1 MKFTRLSIFF
11 LLVIVIFACKKPSNV
26 GTGIL
31 PDDDDLNLTFNDT
44 TSLVSQNLYN
54 DTLRSDKL
62 GAPFMGNLNDLI
74 FGFSKA
80 LVYAEVGVISGI
92 KDTLPN
98 YYLDSVVLLVKY
110 DFTIGDTNTSINL
123 KVHKVDLALNRDTGH
138 SSIENFDYSTEIG
151 AAQNIYFKPS
161 IKRKMNFADTVGLSN
176 IMRVKLNSFFGYSL
190 LSQFGTSTMLNSTN
204 FRNYLPAIAIIPDG
218 TSGNVMAQMN
228 LTNTNSNILLYYHTD
243 KTDSLVR
250 TFPLNLTTF
259 NFSKFQHNYV
269 GTQVAASINTNLPK
283 GDEVAY
289 LQGQAGIKTLVTFPT
304 ISNYGKIAI
313 NKAELVIT
321 QLYDDQT
328 KVITPP
334 SIIYALKKTETG
346 SMLNFS
352 GIQAT
357 NAGGVADTTQRDEFG
372 RKIYV
377 YKINLTTYLQDV
389 VLGKEP
395 NNGIFLSVNPFVSN
409 ASSVNL
415 FTLGANRLMFGGS
428 NHPNPKY
435 KMKLNLKYTTL
446 N

>member
-1 MKFTRLSIFF
+1 MKLTRIYLFF
-11 LLVIVIFACKKPSNV
+11 LTAFILFACKKPSNV

-31 PDDDDLNLTFNDT
+31 PDDDDLNLIFNDT
-44 TSLVSQNLYN
+44 TTIISQNLFN

-62 GAPFMGNLNDLI
+62 GAPYMGNLNDLV

-98 YYLDSVVLLVKY
+98 YYLDSVVLMVKY
-110 DFTIGDTNTSINL
+110 DFTIGDTNTAINL
-123 KVHKVDLALNRDTGH
+123 KVHKVDLGLNRDTGH
-138 SSIENFDYSTEIG
+138 FSLENFDYSTEIG
-151 AAQNIYFKPS
+151 FAQNIYFKPS
-161 IKRKMNFADTVGLSN
+161 IKTKLNFRDTIGSSN
-176 IMRVKLNSFFGYSL
+176 IMRIKLNSFFGYSL
-190 LSQFGTSTMLNSTN
+190 LSQFGTSSMDNSTN
-204 FRNYLPAIAIIPDG
+204 FRSFLPAIALIPDG
-218 TSGNVMAQMN
+218 NNGNIMAQLN

-243 KTDSLVR
+243 KSDSLVR
-250 TFPLNLTTF
+250 NFPLNLSSF
-259 NFSKFQHNYV
+259 NFSKFQHNYS
-269 GTQVAASINTNLPK
+269 GTQVAANINTNLPK
-283 GDEVAY
+283 GDETAY
-289 LQGQAGIKTLVTFPT
+289 LQGQAGVKTLVTFPT
-304 ISNYGKIAI
+304 ISNYGKIAV

-321 QLYDDQT
+321 QIFDDQT
-328 KVITPP
+328 SLITPP

-346 SMLNFS
+346 SMLNFN

-377 YKINLTTYLQDV
+377 YKINLTTYLQNV
-389 VLGKEP
+389 ILGKES
-395 NNGIFLSVNPFVSN
+395 NNGIFLSINPFVSN

-415 FTLGANRLMFGGS
+415 FTLGANRLVFGGS